1 MIVVRINAGMFTTS
15 LQFQQLFFI
24 HVCMYV
30 GSLDLNQL
38 FLLIFC

>member
-15 LQFQQLFFI
+15 LQFQQLFFYT
-24 HVCMYV
+24 CMYV
-30 GSLDLNQL
+30 GNLDLDQF